1 MSAPE
6 HAVFSYP
13 ADQLEALSK
22 AEGRRVPRRIGRYLL
37 LLLVVTPF
45 VLAFA
50 PWQQNLP
57 GEGRVVELNPVDRPM
72 PVQARVD
79 GLVLKWHVREGD
91 QVQAGQPLVD
101 LADNDPRLLERL
113 QDQLVAAE
121 QKRTASQAKL
131 GQYDQRI
138 VAATAAR
145 EAAMR
150 LADDEIAAAE
160 QAVLVA
166 RQAVAVAEA
175 TLRFREAAETMW
187 TGLVADRIG
196 AAIELANAEQQRR
209 IATAELA
216 ARQAAVAGAEA
227 QLRARRSARVRVER
241 DEAAKVQ
248 SATADRDAAAGDVAD
263 AEGSVLRLQRDLERQ
278 RAQSITAPVAGY
290 VQRLFAN
297 GQGGGFVKQGAT
309 LAMLV
314 PARRQFAVELLVD
327 GNDVTF
333 IDVGRHVR
341 LQFEGWPAIQWVG
354 WPSAAIGTFGGKV
367 LFVDRFDQGSGKFR
381 VMVEP
386 DERAFRE
393 PEGPVVDWLRRV
405 LTFEK
410 VSESQNPHAWPVA
423 WLRQGTMAKGWI
435 VLDRVSLGF
444 EIWRQLNGFPPS
456 LQRPLGGLEGESG
469 GGGK

>member
-1 MSAPE
+1 MSGPAR
-6 HAVFSYP
+6 AVFAYP
-13 ADQLEALSK
+13 ADQLEALRA
-22 AEGRRVPRRIGRYLL
+22 AEGRRAPRRIGRFLL
-37 LLLVVTPF
+37 LVLVVTPF

-57 GEGRVVELNPVDRPM
+57 GEGRVVEFDPVDRPM

-91 QVQAGQPLVD
+91 QVQVGQPLVD

-113 QDQLVAAE
+113 QDQLVAVE
-121 QKRTASQAKL
+121 QKRTASRAKL
-131 GQYDQRI
+131 EQYDQRI
-138 VAATAAR
+138 AAATAAR

-160 QAVLVA
+160 QAVQVA

-175 TLRFREAAETMW
+175 TLRFREAAEAMW

-278 RAQSITAPVAGY
+278 RAQSLTAPVAGY

-297 GQGGGFVKQGAT
+297 GQGGGFVKQGTT

-314 PARRQFAVELLVD
+314 PARRQFAVELQVD

-367 LFVDRFDQGSGKFR
+367 AFVDRFDHGSGKFR
-381 VMVEP
+381 VMVVP
-386 DERAFRE
+386 DERPFRE

-410 VSESQNPHAWPVA
+410 VSGSQNPHAWPVA

-456 LQRPLGGLEGESG
+456 LQRPIGGMDGEPG

>member
-1 MSAPE
+1 MSASAR
-6 HAVFSYP
+6 AVFEYP
-13 ADQLEALSK
+13 ADQLGALDQ
-22 AEGRRVPRRIGRYLL
+22 AEGRRAPRRIGRYLL
-37 LLLVVTPF
+37 VLLVVTPF

-91 QVQAGQPLVD
+91 QVLAGQPLVD

-138 VAATAAR
+138 AAATAAR

-160 QAVLVA
+160 QAVQVA
-166 RQAVAVAEA
+166 LQAVAVAEA
-175 TLRFREAAETMW
+175 TLRFREAAERMW

-297 GQGGGFVKQGAT
+297 GQGGGFVKQGTT

-367 LFVDRFDQGSGKFR
+367 LFVDRFDHGSGKFR

>member
-1 MSAPE
+1 MSALESGVVPG
-6 HAVFSYP
+6 YP
-13 ADQLEALSK
+13 ADSLAALRL
-22 AEGRRVPRRIGRYLL
+22 AGGRRITRRIGQL
-37 LLLVVTPF
+37 LLLVLVLAPF
-45 VLAFA
+45 VLLFA

-57 GEGRVVELNPVDRPM
+57 GEGRVVEFDPVNRPM

-79 GLVLKWHVREGD
+79 GLVLRWHVREGEL
-91 QVQAGQPLVD
+91 VQAGQPLVD

-121 QKRTASQAKL
+121 QKRAAARAKL
-131 GQYDQRI
+131 EQYDQRI
-138 VAATAAR
+138 AAAAAAR

-166 RQAVAVAEA
+166 RQAVQVAEA
-175 TLRFREAAETMW
+175 TLRFREAAEAMW
-187 TGLVADRIG
+187 SGLVADRIG

-209 IATAELA
+209 IAAAELG
-216 ARQAAVAGAEA
+216 AREAAVAGAEA
-227 QLRARRSARVRVER
+227 QLRARRSARLRVER

-278 RAQSITAPVAGY
+278 RAQSLQAPVAGF

-297 GQGGGFVKQGAT
+297 GQGGGFVKQGTT

-314 PARRQFAVELLVD
+314 PAQKQFAVELLVD

-333 IDVGRHVR
+333 IDPGRHVR

-354 WPSAAIGTFGGKV
+354 WPSAAIGTFGGRV
-367 LFVDRFDQGSGKFR
+367 AFVDRFDNGSGKFR
-381 VMVEP
+381 VMVLP
-386 DERAFRE
+386 DERPFRE
-393 PEGPVVDWLRRV
+393 PEGPVVDWLRTV

-410 VSESQNPHAWPVA
+410 VSQSQNPHAWPVA
-423 WLRQGTMAKGWI
+423 WLRQGTLAKGWV

-456 LQRPLGGLEGESG
+456 VIRPIKPDEDG